1 MIKETCIFDKY
12 SSYYNIIGII
22 SLFLI
27 LIASIIYYL
36 YVTRKAKNNKK
47 ETFQN
52 DGCFFE
58 NQGDTIDSSK
68 KINVDMRDCE
78 IYFTD
83 KEEDCDKYYKYYE
96 MTMLELD
103 REILKENNNKVLYDK
118 LLEIRDDKTNN
129 LDKKNINQC
138 KYKFNGWKE
147 LNKYLDVLEP
157 GTSNIIYPHKNVNRK
172 YQDSV
177 YKNFPL
183 LDSCFKEYVDE
194 KTIVDIYTGG
204 NTIKKSCVD
213 PPINKLNYINNEN
226 KDQKYLS
233 VNFNNSLPYNNIR
246 ESICLNLGSYS
257 LNINNE
263 KIFMK
268 LNCYYDN
275 YNKLNINNISFVNFN
290 NNSYTEIIDKSII
303 NGIISNM
310 FRISYNR
317 SSKKIYYGNKKIN
330 TNCYLFNYD
339 MCNNISN
346 YKTNNFS
353 FTFKDFLIENKI
365 VSSIDLVELINLLD
379 ANIDDSN
386 DTQTYI
392 NDIQTIINTL
402 TSRILDNS
410 KDLNKNIDDLNKDIN
425 QITSYISNLEGNITS
440 LQKRIDDN
448 NSNIIKARTDTD
460 DAIETLRLAVA
471 NAKSL
476 VDAERSRISN
486 LNSTKLSDTDKEN
499 TRKQQEYNDRQKAI
513 FDITVANED
522 IITANTI
529 AQEKI
534 DNEYNIE
541 VKKKQ
546 DNYNIAKA
554 SYDNNIGI
562 YNTSKTTY
570 DTQVSTYNNGMNNIN
585 NNFTNGLYF
594 WKKDY
599 NSGLFANVCGVNKT
613 EIDSAYDDGGYND
626 NHEMI
631 KIVSPR
637 EPFFHD
643 NDSSY
648 ISLFEKAGKYSYFTV
663 EVNGNIKFERSGYYH
678 FFVNGDDDT
687 DFSIGYVDPNNT
699 NKMIWKVVSNYYD
712 GHGPSFNCNT
722 TKYPIYIDASYNGG
736 YYGIILRFH
745 ELWGGAY
752 LHPYF
757 CELSSSQVQ
766 SIYGGMFFDLKK
778 DGLLEITTEIIN
790 KEGKKETLYPN
801 GLNRYRVNS
810 IVSNNIKSLNLLNG
824 NTNPFYVYKNMY
836 VPLNK
841 TDTKYKDK
849 IENYIVYPPPITA
862 SNPGNTPPAE
872 PALPTPTI
880 RGTLSA
886 QQTQAIPQVITL
898 STLSYTPL
906 VVPAEYVDT
915 SSGTIENYKRE
926 RDKTIT
932 SYQSTINNDK
942 SEITKK
948 NNDKTSQNTTKQNKL
963 DQITTYN
970 NTIKDNDSKL
980 NKISIIKNNI
990 NNFRDFYDFDFIQ
1003 NVVKSNI
1010 QITNTTYN
1018 DNVFEAFDSN
1028 DNVKKYY
1035 MFVEINF

>member
-36 YVTRKAKNNKK
+36 YVTRKPKNNKK

-58 NQGDTIDSSK
+58 NQGDTIDNSK

-138 KYKFNGWKE
+138 KFKFNGWKE

-157 GTSNIIYPHKNVNRK
+157 DTSNIIYPHKNVNRNL
-172 YQDSV
+172 QDSV

-194 KTIVDIYTGG
+194 KTIVDIYTDN

-213 PPINKLNYINNEN
+213 PPINKLNYVNNEN

-233 VNFNNSLPYNNIR
+233 INFNNSIPYNNIHG
-246 ESICLNLGSYS
+246 SICNNLGTYS
-257 LNINNE
+257 LNINND
-263 KIFMK
+263 KVFMK

-330 TNCYLFNYD
+330 TNCYLLNYD
-339 MCNNISN
+339 MCNNISK

-365 VSSIDLVELINLLD
+365 VSSIDLVELINLLNS
-379 ANIDDSN
+379 NIDDSN
-386 DTQTYI
+386 DTQTYL
-392 NDIQTIINTL
+392 NDIQTIINNL
-402 TSRILDNS
+402 TSSILNNNRDF
-410 KDLNKNIDDLNKDIN
+410 NKNIDDLNKEIDK
-425 QITSYISNLEGNITS
+425 ITSYIGSIENSISS

-448 NSNIIKARTDTD
+448 NNNIIN
-460 DAIETLRLAVA
+460 AIENTDKTINDLKIAVDNAKRLA
-471 NAKSL
+471 
-476 VDAERSRISN
+476 DAERARISN
-486 LNSTKLSDTDKEN
+486 LNTTNLSNTADEN
-499 TRKQQEYNDRQKAI
+499 IKRQQEYNDRQKAI
-513 FDITVANED
+513 TDITNANND
-522 IITANTI
+522 IIKANTE
-529 AQEKI
+529 AQKKI
-534 DNEYNIE
+534 DELYNTT
-541 VKKKQ
+541 VKSKQ
-546 DNYNIAKA
+546 DNYDVAKK
-554 SYDNNIGI
+554 SYDNSIAE
-562 YNTSKTTY
+562 YRPKKSRY
-570 DTQVSTYNNGMNNIN
+570 DLQLSTYNNGIKYVNDT
-585 NNFTNGLYF
+585 FKNGLFFY
-594 WKKDY
+594 KKDY
-599 NSGLFANVCGVNKT
+599 SKGIFSYTYANSREEVYGGLIAN
-613 EIDSAYDDGGYND
+613 ND
-626 NHEMI
+626 FRDNMI
-631 KIVSPR
+631 LVTNPR

-643 NDSSY
+643 YDNSYLKDLQNAPSND
-648 ISLFEKAGKYSYFTV
+648 LFTV
-663 EVNGNIKFERSGYYH
+663 EVHGNIKFETSGYYL
-678 FFVNGDDDT
+678 FYLNGDDDA
-687 DFSIGYVDPNNT
+687 DFFIGVKDPSDS
-699 NKMIWKVVSNYYD
+699 KKIIWKCVSNYYG
-712 GHGPSFNCNT
+712 GHGPGFDCNT
-722 TKYPIYIDASYNGG
+722 TYKPIYIDAKYNGG
-736 YYGIILRFH
+736 YYGLYIRFH
-745 ELWGGAY
+745 ELDGGAY
-752 LHPYF
+752 VDP
-757 CELSSSQVQ
+757 
-766 SIYGGMFFDLKK
+766 MF
-778 DGLLEITTEIIN
+778 
-790 KEGKKETLYPN
+790 
-801 GLNRYRVNS
+801 S
-810 IVSNNIKSLNLLNG
+810 IVSNDELKTKYNGNFFNIITDNLLNNG
-824 NTNPFYVYKNMY
+824 TNTQYCKYSPFFDKRIH
-836 VPLNK
+836 LNK
-841 TDTKYKDK
+841 LNGTKNSYYINKR
-849 IENYIVYPPPITA
+849 NYFLADSDDYVDYPPIVSEPDPGIEPIA
-862 SNPGNTPPAE
+862 

-886 QQTQAIPQVITL
+886 TQTQAIPQAITL

-906 VVPAEYVDT
+906 VVPPEYVDT
-915 SSGTIENYKRE
+915 SSGTIKNYE
-926 RDKTIT
+926 DTRDKNIT
-932 SYQSTINNDK
+932 SYKNIIDNDAK
-942 SEITKK
+942 SKKEK
-948 NNDKTSQNTTKQNKL
+948 NNDKKAQETDKQNKL

-990 NNFRDFYDFDFIQ
+990 NNFRDFYDFDYIQ
-1003 NVVKSNI
+1003 NAVKNNI

-1018 DNVFEAFDSN
+1018 DNVFEAFHYK